1 MIDVADTLRDMAQHI
16 FYNHTLVT
24 TTKLL
29 ILTLLMQ
36 FKKEMELDARNS
48 KAFQPYNILP
58 LETPDISHTILNV
71 PEVLNLHNVLFI
83 YHSILAV
90 LSILF

>member
-36 FKKEMELDARNS
+36 FKKEMELDAKTS
-48 KAFQPYNILP
+48 EAFQPYNILP
-58 LETPDISHTILNV
+58 LEAPGVSDQILKL
-71 PEVLNLHNVLFI
+71 PEV
-83 YHSILAV
+83 
-90 LSILF
+90 